1 MQIIAATDE
10 RKLTEEQKNVPLH
23 LMPKSKIILEEDTL
37 WRSKDWLKYSG
48 LNYSPW
54 IQAEF

>member
-37 WRSKDWLKYSG
+37 
-48 LNYSPW
+48 
-54 IQAEF
+54 